1 MFHFLKKRR
10 FKKAVRPVHFSQSS
24 KYKSSTPSYTKRFIK
39 KKLIFLKPFIAIT
52 ILFFIFFIF
61 FISPYFQIQNID
73 IKRKNLSIDSSEIE
87 IFLNKEILGKNIFTT
102 SLYNTSQLMKEKFP
116 QWESIILTKAYPQ
129 TIEVSVANYA
139 SFASINIEE
148 AIIETEEKTQQ
159 EECQTN
165 EENKPCIDV
174 ENSEN
179 KETTKTTTYII
190 NKLGNIAYPEIGV
203 NPELIIQYKEIIT
216 EPVIIGKNIIPYE
229 EIQTIQTIIDT
240 LLNDYNLAIKE
251 IQYFRAG
258 KEAHFNVY
266 QFSLWFDLQQNT
278 KEQFKK
284 IDQAIAN
291 ININTIEYLDL
302 RISNRIIYKEKDN
315 K

>member
-10 FKKAVRPVHFSQSS
+10 FQNTGRTLRFSQSS
-24 KYKSSTPSYTKRFIK
+24 KHKPSPPIYTKRFIK
-39 KKLIFLKPFIAIT
+39 KKLIFLKPFISII
-52 ILFFIFFIF
+52 ILFSIFFLF

-102 SLYNTSQLMKEKFP
+102 SLSDASQLMKKKFP
-116 QWESIILTKAYPQ
+116 QWESILLTKSYPQ
-129 TIEVSVANYA
+129 TIEVSVANYS

-148 AIIETEEKTQQ
+148 PIIETEENTQKEKCNT
-159 EECQTN
+159 EED
-165 EENKPCIDV
+165 KPCEKL
-174 ENSEN
+174 ENAP
-179 KETTKTTTYII
+179 KEDTTKITTYII
-190 NKLGNIAYPEIGV
+190 NKLGNIAYPEIGDS
-203 NPELIIQYKEIIT
+203 PELIIIYDEVIT
-216 EPVIIGKNIIPYE
+216 EPINIGKNIIPYE
-229 EIQTIQTIIDT
+229 EIQTMQAITNT
-240 LLNDYNLAIKE
+240 LLNDYSLATKE
-251 IQYFRAG
+251 IQYFHAG

-266 QFSLWFDLQQNT
+266 QFTLWFDLQQNT

-291 ININTIEYLDL
+291 IDSNTIQYLDL